1 MIALFHARIKSTAM
15 RSRRPPQIVATP
27 GVATIC
33 GGRRGRMAVDFIL
46 AWKSAIIRP
55 RAKIYGTP
63 LHIGGEF
70 RMTALRITACFA
82 LAAFQAGRAQVS
94 VTTYHNDN
102 ARTGQNLH
110 EWILTPANVNSNEF
124 GRVFVQPVD
133 GYIYAQPLYVPN
145 VSIGGKTHNV
155 VFVAT
160 ENDSVYAFD
169 ADSAAGANKNP
180 LWHVSFINPPAVT
193 TVDSYNDAGCGD
205 LVPVIGMSSILA
217 PNTVL

>member
-1 MIALFHARIKSTAM
+1 
-15 RSRRPPQIVATP
+15 
-27 GVATIC
+27 
-33 GGRRGRMAVDFIL
+33 MAVDFIL

-110 EWILTPANVNSNEF
+110 EWILTPANANSNEF

-160 ENDSVYAFD
+160 ENGGGWGVWGRLTAT
-169 ADSAAGANKNP
+169 
-180 LWHVSFINPPAVT
+180 PAT
-193 TVDSYNDAGCGD
+193 
-205 LVPVIGMSSILA
+205 PVIDTSTGTLYVVA
-217 PNTVL
+217 NTKENGAFFQRLHALD